1 MVSEKTQVGHGLLR
15 MRFLFD
21 SVGLISSHIFEDH
34 KGQIT
39 IFRDQ
44 DVEVPR
50 LFKEQRLGQRIM
62 YYDELLEILDL
73 KAQSPVGKPPYHNKY
88 QVFGAVRIQEV
99 TVSENCGGSFYSVLF
114 LTYSIFFSPLLVQCF
129 REQYAYRK
137 YRLL

>member
-73 KAQSPVGKPPYHNKY
+73 KAQSPVGQPPHHGRY
-88 QVFGAVRIQEV
+88 QMFGAVRIDGI
-99 TVSENCGGSFYSVLF
+99 TVSYWQIAHDYFDLSS
-114 LTYSIFFSPLLVQCF
+114 FFSLLVQCF
-129 REQYAYRK
+129 REQYTYCK